1 MGALGGGLKT
11 IDWNST
17 RVEKFEKNFYN
28 EDPRV
33 TARSEREI
41 EDFRN
46 KHEIRVSDVFSS
58 LFEVLLIPS
67 STKDYWP

>member
-46 KHEIRVSDVFSS
+46 KHEIRVSDVF
-58 LFEVLLIPS
+58 F
-67 STKDYWP
+67 

>member
-46 KHEIRVSDVFSS
+46 KHEIRVSDVF
-58 LFEVLLIPS
+58 FKFV
-67 STKDYWP
+67 